1 MPITVPTVDQEQLR
15 CEIRREYREVALHA
29 EKGFHFHT
37 GRSLARILGYDQSVL
52 DQIPESS
59 VESMAG
65 TGNPFAV
72 GELREGEKVVDIG
85 CGAGIDSLVAALKV
99 GPAGKVVGVDLTPEM
114 VAKARLGAAQIGL
127 KNVDFR
133 IGFAETLPVPDNWA
147 DVIISNGVVN
157 LVPDKR
163 GLFKEMLRVLKPGGR
178 LQIGDIIVQE
188 EVPQESIDDIDLWTG

>member
-1 MPITVPTVDQEQLR
+1 MPINAPSVDQEQLR
-15 CEIRREYREVALHA
+15 CEIRREYKEVALHA

-37 GRSLARILGYDQSVL
+37 GRPLAKILGYDQSLV

-65 TGNPFAV
+65 TGNPFLV
-72 GELREGEKVVDIG
+72 GEINEGERIVDIG
-85 CGAGIDSLVAALKV
+85 CGAGFDSLVAALKV
-99 GPAGKVVGVDLTPEM
+99 GPTGKVVGVDLTPEM
-114 VAKARLGAAQIGL
+114 VAKARQGAVQMGL

-133 IGFAETLPVPDNWA
+133 IGVAESLPVPSGWA
-147 DVIISNGVVN
+147 DVVISNGVVN
-157 LVPDKR
+157 LVPDKI
-163 GLFKEMLRVLKPGGR
+163 GLFKEMYRVLKPGGR

>member
-1 MPITVPTVDQEQLR
+1 MPINAPSVNQEQLR
-15 CEIRREYREVALHA
+15 CEIRREYKEVALHA
-29 EKGFHFHT
+29 DKGFHFHT
-37 GRSLARILGYDQSVL
+37 GRPLAQILGYDEDLL

-65 TGNPFAV
+65 TGNPFAIGDIAQ
-72 GELREGEKVVDIG
+72 GERVVDIG
-85 CGAGIDSLVAALKV
+85 CGAGFDSLVAALKV
-99 GPAGKVVGVDLTPEM
+99 GSTGKVVGVDLTPEM
-114 VAKARLGAAQIGL
+114 VVKARHGAAQMGL
-127 KNVDFR
+127 ENVDFR
-133 IGFAETLPVPDNWA
+133 IGFAETLPVPDAWA

-157 LVPDKR
+157 LVPDKV

>member
-1 MPITVPTVDQEQLR
+1 MPIAAPTVDQEQLR

-37 GRSLARILGYDQSVL
+37 GRSLARILGYDQSLL

-99 GPAGKVVGVDLTPEM
+99 GPTGKVVGVDLTPEM
-114 VAKARLGAAQIGL
+114 VAKARLGAAQMGL

>member
-1 MPITVPTVDQEQLR
+1 MPINAPSLDQERLR
-15 CEIRREYREVALHA
+15 CEIRREYREVALNA
-29 EKGFHFHT
+29 KKGFHFHT
-37 GRSLARILGYDQSVL
+37 GRPLAQILGYDESIL
-52 DQIPESS
+52 ARIPEGS

-72 GELREGEKVVDIG
+72 AEIREGERVVDIG
-85 CGAGIDSLVAALKV
+85 CGAGFDCLVAALMV
-99 GPAGKVVGVDLTPEM
+99 GPTGKVVGIDLTPEM
-114 VAKARLGAAQIGL
+114 VAKARQSAAQMGL
-127 KNVDFR
+127 DNASFR
-133 IGFAETLPVPDNWA
+133 IGCAESLPVPDAWA

-178 LQIGDIIVQE
+178 LQIGDIVVQE